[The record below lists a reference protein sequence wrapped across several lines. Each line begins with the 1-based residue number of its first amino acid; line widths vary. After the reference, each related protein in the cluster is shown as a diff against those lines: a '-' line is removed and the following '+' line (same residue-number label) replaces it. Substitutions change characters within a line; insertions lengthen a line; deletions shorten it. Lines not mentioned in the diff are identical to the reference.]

1 MLKKILDK
9 IGGFLWPCLVVVLL
23 CTLVKLTF
31 TKKEIYFFV
40 NGLHFPFGDWFF
52 PRMTQLGSST
62 FATVVTLLLVLLV
75 SYRSAFLL
83 GTAYLF
89 TAAVN
94 FPLKYI
100 FHSARPYLYFHDL
113 HSHIYFVP
121 GVDVLA
127 NYYSFPSGHTVCA
140 FTGAVVAAYLS
151 KRKAWGVFYLL
162 LAMLVGYSRMYMSEH
177 FYEDVFA
184 GSVIGTVLTI
194 VWLRISQRFSFL
206 EKRSWKKCLVLDIF
220 HTEEQR

>member
-1 MLKKILDK
+1 MRNIKDILNKIK
-9 IGGFLWPCLVVVLL
+9 GFLYPYLVVVLI
-23 CTLVKLTF
+23 CTIIKITF
-31 TKKEIYFFV
+31 TKEEIYFYI
-40 NGLHFPFGDWFF
+40 NSLHFHFGDLFF
-52 PRMTQLGSST
+52 PKMTELGST
-62 FATVVTLLLVLLV
+62 AFATIMTLFLALWV

-94 FPLKYI
+94 FPLKFI
-100 FHSARPYLYFHDL
+100 FHAARPFVYFKDM

-140 FTGAVVAAYLS
+140 FTGAVVATYIT
-151 KRKAWGVFYLL
+151 KPKYWGILYLL

-184 GSVIGTVLTI
+184 GTIVGTSLTI
-194 VWLRISQRFSFL
+194 VWLRIATRFSFL
-206 EKRSWKKCLVLDIF
+206 YKDSWRKSLLSK
-220 HTEEQR
+220 